1 MIFIPGFFILKTMR
15 ITVKTGIIAAFAW
28 IGIKMI
34 MHSFGTYVI
43 APAVLLNILGLL
55 LAIAIG
61 LFIQK
66 MRDTEET
73 NALLDIKNAMTA
85 GIPYVIIVS
94 IFIYVYYKN
103 INPEFYKHQIA
114 ENEMTI
120 HKMVNDPVQLK
131 KFKAS
136 QPDAEVMTKE
146 QIEKKLIAN
155 NKNGASAKNT
165 AILSVLSLTVLATIY
180 SLLVTMIFRKI
191 LFKRLKE
198 VNQPLDSSSPKAS

>member
-1 MIFIPGFFILKTMR
+1 MR

-28 IGIKMI
+28 IGVKMI
-34 MHSFGTYVI
+34 FHFVGFSSI

-85 GIPYVIIVS
+85 GFPYVVIVS
-94 IFIYVYYKN
+94 VFIYIYYNN
-103 INPEFYKHQIA
+103 INPDFYKHQIA

-120 HKMVNDPVQLK
+120 YKMVNDPVQLK

-198 VNQPLDSSSPKAS
+198 NNQLLDSSSPSAS

>member
-1 MIFIPGFFILKTMR
+1 MR

-28 IGIKMI
+28 IGVKMI
-34 MHSFGTYVI
+34 FHAIGFSSI

-85 GIPYVIIVS
+85 GFPYVVIVS
-94 IFIYVYYKN
+94 VFIYIYYNN
-103 INPEFYKHQIA
+103 INPDFYKHQIA

-198 VNQPLDSSSPKAS
+198 NN